1 MLTRNVSL
9 QQTLSS
15 WVDMINNIMTSL
27 PSPSIDRNTAII
39 NFVRS
44 FVSFDIEGNFILL
57 VVVIDTFMLL
67 SSSIMYH

>member
-1 MLTRNVSL
+1 MQTRNVSL